1 MRMVDDDCRAKCC
14 VVDPRGMCLPGMSGH
29 DLIKSTAA
37 AGCRRVRLVEHVAQR
52 PATWLEGLA
61 CRPRE
66 DAGERCLPHNE
77 RIASKI
83 IAIKFDQVEG
93 IQERAVSE
101 RCLPDNERRS

>member
-1 MRMVDDDCRAKCC
+1 VLD
-14 VVDPRGMCLPGMSGH
+14 VLVQPQPR
-29 DLIKSTAA
+29 
-37 AGCRRVRLVEHVAQR
+37 
-52 PATWLEGLA
+52 

-93 IQERAVSE
+93 IQKMVSMLLT
-101 RCLPDNERRS
+101 RKMVGALM

>member
-1 MRMVDDDCRAKCC
+1 MCKHDGP
-14 VVDPRGMCLPGMSGH
+14 VVLDVLVQPQPR
-29 DLIKSTAA
+29 
-37 AGCRRVRLVEHVAQR
+37 
-52 PATWLEGLA
+52 

-93 IQERAVSE
+93 IQERAVSMVPVPDEVE
-101 RCLPDNERRS
+101 RCDAVITARDRLSVNDAGMRV